1 MRYRTKK
8 EIAMEL
14 GISVR
19 TLRRKLGGQMPLRKG
34 LLSPDEVERVFAILQ
49 ERDKWGQMGTKG
61 DK

>member
-8 EIAMEL
+8 EIATEL

-19 TLRRKLGGQMPLRKG
+19 TLRRKLGGLMPSHKG

-49 ERDKWGQMGTKG
+49 ERDKWGGKGTKG